1 MFCFTIY
8 KRRSFISVSFIS
20 KAELD
25 YLTANRQ
32 FSEDYRYTIKSR
44 LQKKVQQ
51 FTREELPI
59 LVEQGYLDLTEF
71 CEVPQPNLTDN
82 CKVSNDGVAQPG
94 RGLAGR
100 YDIENENDRKENP

>member
-1 MFCFTIY
+1 LFL
-8 KRRSFISVSFIS
+8 S

-51 FTREELPI
+51 FAREELPL
-59 LVEQGYLDLTEF
+59 LVEQGYLELTEF
-71 CEVPQPNLTDN
+71 CKVELTEN
-82 CKVSNDGVAQPG
+82 CKVSNAFVAQ
-94 RGLAGR
+94 AGC
-100 YDIENENDRKENP
+100 YF